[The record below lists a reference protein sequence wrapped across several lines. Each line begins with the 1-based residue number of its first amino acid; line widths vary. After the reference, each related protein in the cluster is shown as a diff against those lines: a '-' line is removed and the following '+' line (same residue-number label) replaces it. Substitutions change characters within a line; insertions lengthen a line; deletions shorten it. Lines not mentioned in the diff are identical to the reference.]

1 MQRETL
7 TPRGDW
13 QQQFEDLGFHFH
25 SLDGVY
31 WDESA
36 CYRFSSSEIEMI
48 EEVTWKLHAL
58 CIEAVDHVINK
69 RAFGPFA
76 LPEWFI
82 DYAIDSWNADDP
94 TLFGRF
100 DFRYDGIN
108 SPKLLEYNADTPT
121 SLIECAVAQWNWQ
134 QQVKAH
140 HDQFNSL
147 HEKLIA
153 RWAEIR
159 DHYENP
165 VLYFACVKDNIEDL
179 GNLEYLR
186 DTAMQAGFT
195 TRQIAIEDIGWHDA
209 NENFI
214 DLDNNK
220 IAALFK
226 LYPWEWIAGEAFG
239 PHLPVANFHVIEP
252 AWKVLMSSKA
262 ILPVLWELNPNH
274 PNLLPCYYD
283 HSKLQTEQYVRKPIY
298 SREGANVELHTKR
311 GTIAQPGTYGAEG
324 YVYQAYSALPD
335 FNGNFPVIGSWIVGD
350 EAAGMGI
357 RENTQQITTNTSR
370 FVPHYFT

>member
-1 MQRETL
+1 
-7 TPRGDW
+7 
-13 QQQFEDLGFHFH
+13 
-25 SLDGVY
+25 
-31 WDESA
+31 
-36 CYRFSSSEIEMI
+36 MI
-48 EEVTWKLHAL
+48 
-58 CIEAVDHVINK
+58 
-69 RAFGPFA
+69 
-76 LPEWFI
+76 
-82 DYAIDSWNADDP
+82 SWNVKN
-94 TLFGRF
+94 F
-100 DFRYDGIN
+100 DLYNWSKNLDTREEMMELI
-108 SPKLLEYNADTPT
+108 KKENAD
-121 SLIECAVAQWNWQ
+121 
-134 QQVKAH
+134 
-140 HDQFNSL
+140 
-147 HEKLIA
+147 
-153 RWAEIR
+153 
-159 DHYENP
+159 
-165 VLYFACVKDNIEDL
+165 VLCLQEFYTNNQLFH
-179 GNLEYLR
+179 NLEYLR

-298 SREGANVELHTKR
+298 SREGANVELHTRR